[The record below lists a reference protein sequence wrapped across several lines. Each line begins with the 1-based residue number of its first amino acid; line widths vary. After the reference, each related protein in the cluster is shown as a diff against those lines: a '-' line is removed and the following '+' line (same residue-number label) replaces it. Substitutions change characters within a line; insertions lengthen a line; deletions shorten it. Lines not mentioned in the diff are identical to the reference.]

1 MLRYLLRRL
10 LLAVPLALGAAT
22 LVFALLETAPGDPV
36 DLLLGE
42 RPVPPA
48 IRQRIEQAYGFD
60 RPPLERYLRWLGALS
75 LRGEL
80 GWSHS
85 RSRPVAQA
93 LGQALPPTLALAGTA
108 LILHLCLGIMLGIVS
123 AARAGQW
130 RDRTLTFFSLL
141 LYAMP
146 TFWLGLMMILGLS
159 YFVPLFPASS
169 MESVGASAW
178 PWGARLVDRL
188 WHLALPAGVLGIAS
202 AAAMMRFVRAGL
214 LAALGQEFVRAAR
227 ARGLTGR
234 RVLFAHA
241 LRNALL
247 PVINLAGLSLPVLLS
262 GSLVIEVVFA
272 WPGMGR
278 LTYEAIRAQ
287 DLSVVL
293 AATLLATVMV
303 VCGNLAADLAMAAAD
318 PRIRLSRTGPD

>member
-1 MLRYLLRRL
+1 VLRYLLRRL
-10 LLAVPLALGAAT
+10 LLTVPLALGAAT
-22 LVFALLETAPGDPV
+22 LVFALMETAPGEPV

-42 RPVPPA
+42 RPVPPEV
-48 IRQRIEQAYGFD
+48 RERIERAYGFD
-60 RPPLERYLRWLGALS
+60 RPPLARYLHWLGALV

-85 RSRPVAQA
+85 RARPVAQA

-108 LILHLCLGIMLGIVS
+108 LVLHLCLGILLGTLS
-123 AARAGQW
+123 ASLAGRW
-130 RDRTLTFFSLL
+130 RDRALTFFSLL

-146 TFWLGLMMILGLS
+146 TFWLGLMAILALS

-169 MESVGASAW
+169 QASVGAAAW
-178 PWGARLVDRL
+178 PWGARLADRV

-202 AAAMMRFVRAGL
+202 AASMMRFVRAGL
-214 LAALGQEFVRAAR
+214 LAALAQPFVRAAR
-227 ARGLTGR
+227 ARGLSAR
-234 RVLFAHA
+234 RVIFAHA

-247 PVINLAGLSLPVLLS
+247 PVVNLAGLSLPVLLS

-287 DLSVVL
+287 DLPVVL
-293 AATLLATVMV
+293 ASTLLATVMV
-303 VCGNLAADLAMAAAD
+303 VGGSLAADLAMAAAD
-318 PRIRLSRTGPD
+318 PRIRLGRGSL